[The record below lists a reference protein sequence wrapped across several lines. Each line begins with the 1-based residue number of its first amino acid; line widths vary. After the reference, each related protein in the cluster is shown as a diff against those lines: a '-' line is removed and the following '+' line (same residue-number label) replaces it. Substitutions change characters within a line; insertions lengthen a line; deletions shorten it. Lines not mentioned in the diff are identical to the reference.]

1 MFNKLVQLPF
11 SRKRVFK
18 LVSVITNHLLGMTQ
32 AYIYK
37 KKNKTKRCKSNTY
50 FVKIRAS
57 L

>member
-1 MFNKLVQLPF
+1 MFKKLVQLPF

-32 AYIYK
+32 AYIK

>member
-32 AYIYK
+32 AYIK
-37 KKNKTKRCKSNTY
+37 KKQNEMMQIEHVLC
-50 FVKIRAS
+50 
-57 L
+57 

>member
-37 KKNKTKRCKSNTY
+37 KKTKRNDVNRTRTLLK
-50 FVKIRAS
+50 
-57 L
+57 

>member
-1 MFNKLVQLPF
+1 MFKKLVQLPF

-37 KKNKTKRCKSNTY
+37 KKTKRKDVNRTRTLL
-50 FVKIRAS
+50 K
-57 L
+57 